1 MPDPPARSAP
11 TFTRHQGR
19 GETDRR
25 LLATAG
31 PLVSESQA
39 LSYVLVMALA
49 STPREALSRK
59 EIDALCQV
67 AYELQKKLTEV
78 LEFFQEIEAASDP
91 FSHEAE
97 R

>member
-1 MPDPPARSAP
+1 MPDPPARSA
-11 TFTRHQGR
+11 FTRATR
-19 GETDRR
+19 DDGEADRR

-59 EIDALCQV
+59 EIDATCQV
-67 AYELQKKLTEV
+67 AYEVQKKLTEV
-78 LEFFQEIEAASDP
+78 LEVFQEI
-91 FSHEAE
+91 
-97 R
+97 

>member
-1 MPDPPARSAP
+1 MPDPRARSA
-11 TFTRHQGR
+11 FTRATKDG
-19 GETDRR
+19 GEVDRR

-67 AYELQKKLTEV
+67 AYELQNKLTEA
-78 LEFFQEIEAASDP
+78 LEFFQMIEAASDP
-91 FSHEAE
+91 LSHEAE